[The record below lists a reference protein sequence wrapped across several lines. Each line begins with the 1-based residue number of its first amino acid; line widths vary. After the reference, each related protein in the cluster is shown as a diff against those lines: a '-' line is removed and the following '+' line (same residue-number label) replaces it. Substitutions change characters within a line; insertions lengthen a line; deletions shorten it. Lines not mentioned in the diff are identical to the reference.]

1 MDRNNQ
7 NFDEIKRRLLYFA
20 ENTGIKKMD
29 FYKKIGLK
37 QSNFSGEGA
46 ASSLKSEN
54 IIKVLI
60 VFPEINPDWL
70 LLGKGEMLRSD
81 PPVAGDPTP
90 AADTTNDNV
99 SRLIDILQ
107 NALAEKDRQ
116 IETLLNIVSRCGSVK

>member
-29 FYKKIGLK
+29 FYKKIGLQ

-46 ASSLKSEN
+46 TSSLKSEN

-60 VFPEINPDWL
+60 AFPEINPDWL
-70 LLGKGEMLRSD
+70 LLGKGEMLRSGTD
-81 PPVAGDPTP
+81 VSVPNTD
-90 AADTTNDNV
+90 DKV
-99 SRLIDILQ
+99 SRLIAILQ
-107 NALAEKDRQ
+107 NTLIEKDKQ
-116 IETLLNIVSRCGSVK
+116 IDQLLKIINRLSPNK